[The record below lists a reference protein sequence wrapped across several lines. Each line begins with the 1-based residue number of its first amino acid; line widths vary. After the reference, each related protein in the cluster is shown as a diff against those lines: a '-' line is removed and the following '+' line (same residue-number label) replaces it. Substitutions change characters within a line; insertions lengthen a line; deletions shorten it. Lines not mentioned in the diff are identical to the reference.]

1 MYIYIY
7 ILKIYTVYIYI
18 LYSTPHHSC
27 QKVVTLDSRRTMA
40 EWINSMP
47 ADNLPS
53 ELHLSHNRITP
64 SGFHNLVQAIEP
76 CLQDATRY
84 IYIYTVSTYI
94 HTYIYI
100 HIYIYT
106 HCIYI
111 YVYVRV
117 ICIIIIYTVLILCA
131 RRCLEIEMS
140 TANLVR

>member
-7 ILKIYTVYIYI
+7 FKNLYSVYIYI

-84 IYIYTVSTYI
+84 IYIHSKHI

-100 HIYIYT
+100 YT
-106 HCIYI
+106 LYIYI

>member
-1 MYIYIY
+1 
-7 ILKIYTVYIYI
+7 
-18 LYSTPHHSC
+18 
-27 QKVVTLDSRRTMA
+27 MA

-84 IYIYTVSTYI
+84 IYIHSKHI

-100 HIYIYT
+100 YTLYIYICICACDMHNYHIYCT
-106 HCIYI
+106 YI
-111 YVYVRV
+111 MCKEV
-117 ICIIIIYTVLILCA
+117 
-131 RRCLEIEMS
+131 S
-140 TANLVR
+140 